1 MHAQDLGADRMERAE
16 PRHRLLR
23 TGEHGDALTHL
34 ARSLVGEGHRQNFM
48 RARPACRNDMR
59 DASGEDAGFPHAC
72 ASKNENGTVKRLD
85 RPPLLVVQPLE
96 VRRISIVRAT
106 DERRWPSCFARRRRD
121 DRRFGYF

>member
-1 MHAQDLGADRMERAE
+1 MAFTLIELLVVIAMIGILASLLVPALSGTKERMRRA
-16 PRHRLLR
+16 
-23 TGEHGDALTHL
+23 T
-34 ARSLVGEGHRQNFM
+34 
-48 RARPACRNDMR
+48 CRNDMR

-96 VRRISIVRAT
+96 VRRISIVRTT
-106 DERRWPSCFARRRRD
+106 DERRWPSCFTRRRRD